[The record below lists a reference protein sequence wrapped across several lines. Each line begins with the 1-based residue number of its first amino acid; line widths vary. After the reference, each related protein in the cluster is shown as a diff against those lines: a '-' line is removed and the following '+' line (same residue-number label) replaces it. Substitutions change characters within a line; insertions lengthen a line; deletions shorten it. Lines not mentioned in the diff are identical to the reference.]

1 MACGRIDAYFERN
14 LKIWDYAAGMLLVRE
29 AGGRVTDYG
38 GKDADTEMIGDI
50 AAANHRI
57 SSFLTE
63 KYLQLLDGDAIPRP

>member
-1 MACGRIDAYFERN
+1 
-14 LKIWDYAAGMLLVRE
+14 MLLVRE